1 MDMKHFARLYN
12 TALCRMLNTNGK
24 RCNKWTHR
32 FEKLCDYAQKT
43 YPWCNQNGRS
53 VMFIVNANG
62 RYISISYGTEDAKV
76 FNPRN
81 KVKDY
86 DTMIKLVEK
95 NYNKQ

>member
-1 MDMKHFARLYN
+1 
-12 TALCRMLNTNGK
+12 
-24 RCNKWTHR
+24 
-32 FEKLCDYAQKT
+32 
-43 YPWCNQNGRS
+43 
-53 VMFIVNANG
+53 MFIVNANG